1 MKYAEPEAANS
12 LLPSGCCFL
21 HRLVYDALHG
31 VPFAPS
37 RVEFVPDTDPQSPG
51 PELPSGGSSAKHEE
65 MSPLRALDGLS
76 SKVDMIL
83 SRLRPDSPDKGEPD
97 AANPMP
103 IRSASVHP
111 EMTEAMRLRDELIR
125 LRDERRQHMAQRSPS
140 ITPYESQPTLA
151 VSPGGGTIVRRL
163 SFAHFIAFRGA

>member
-1 MKYAEPEAANS
+1 
-12 LLPSGCCFL
+12 
-21 HRLVYDALHG
+21 
-31 VPFAPS
+31 
-37 RVEFVPDTDPQSPG
+37 
-51 PELPSGGSSAKHEE
+51 

-83 SRLRPDSPDKGEPD
+83 SRLGPDSPDKGEPD
-97 AANPMP
+97 SADTVP
-103 IRSASVHP
+103 IRSDASVHP

-151 VSPGGGTIVRRL
+151 VSPGGGMIVRRL
-163 SFAHFIAFRGA
+163 SFAPFIAIRRA